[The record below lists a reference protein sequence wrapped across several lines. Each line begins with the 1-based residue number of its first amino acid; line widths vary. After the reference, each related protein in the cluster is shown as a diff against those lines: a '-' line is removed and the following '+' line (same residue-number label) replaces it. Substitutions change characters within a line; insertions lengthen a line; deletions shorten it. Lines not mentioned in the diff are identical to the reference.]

1 MGDFTTAGRKWLACG
16 SPSTNRL
23 AVGAVLL
30 MPATSTKAAYQKLDD
45 MLVAV
50 QVDPDHA
57 SDFFYQ
63 INWPRASS
71 VVPQLRLNR
80 LTRWTAF
87 SVRSV
92 SLQLEDDKA
101 SVQSSSPDGENYCRL
116 ECDHSTP
123 GRVEPFGPIDL
134 VEKLFQ
140 ELCGMV
146 EENAG
151 QGEVKGT
158 ELI

>member
-23 AVGAVLL
+23 AVGGSA

-50 QVDPDHA
+50 QVDPRFCSH
-57 SDFFYQ
+57 FFYQ

-80 LTRWTAF
+80 LTKVTAF

-146 EENAG
+146 EKTPGRARS
-151 QGEVKGT
+151 KG
-158 ELI
+158 LS